1 MNLNELTREQEL
13 LLEARE
19 ALIPF
24 MAVIGWEE
32 AQPGLFVPLLNPP
45 AKVVLQIDKL
55 SAL

>member
-1 MNLNELTREQEL
+1 MDLNELTREQEL
-13 LLEARE
+13 LLEARQ

-24 MAVIGWEE
+24 MAVLGWQEIK
-32 AQPGLFVPLLNPP
+32 PGLIEPILNPP